1 MASPFAVVAALIS
14 FGKEGPVRLK
24 AGLCP
29 RCGGKP
35 IKFRDK
41 ISEREFDISGLCQA
55 CQDVVFGRTSYD

>member
-1 MASPFAVVAALIS
+1 MVSPFAVVAALA

-29 RCGGKP
+29 RCGDKP

-41 ISEREFDISGLCQA
+41 ISEREFDISGLCQG
-55 CQDVVFGRTSYD
+55 CQDVVFASGK